1 MMTFVRSGGL
11 ALFALAGLAA
21 AASAP
26 AKAADDKSTISAVG
40 ELFGLSSDPSA
51 ASIDYHERPKL
62 VLPPRIGELPPPR
75 ENARPAGWPS
85 DTTTN
90 RKRGSDRYAHVP
102 NAPAPEKKPGLME
115 RVRGPAS
122 DSAPGTDD
130 EPGLLQ
136 RVLMR
141 RAAVESA
148 PSTEEPSR
156 RMLTEPPSGYRK
168 PTMDLGKLPETE
180 AKKSSWWNPLGYFG
194 NKDENDPV
202 AETGAKAKPGQSAAA
217 GAKPAAQ
224 AQESSSWFRMPNFI
238 QKNLEHD

>member
-1 MMTFVRSGGL
+1 MMTFARSCGL
-11 ALFALAGLAA
+11 ALFALAAA
-21 AASAP
+21 AGAP
-26 AKAADDKSTISAVG
+26 ATAADDKSTIGAVG

-75 ENARPAGWPS
+75 ETSRPEGWPS

-90 RKRGSDRYAHVP
+90 RKRSSDRYARVP
-102 NAPAPEKKPGLME
+102 NAAAPEKKPGLME
-115 RVRGPAS
+115 RLRGPAS
-122 DSAPGTDD
+122 SAAPGTDD

-141 RAAVESA
+141 RSAEEST
-148 PSTEEPSR
+148 PSVEEPSR

-168 PTMDLGKLPETE
+168 PTMDLGKLPDTE
-180 AKKSSWWNPLGYFG
+180 VKKSGWWNPLGYFG
-194 NKDENDPV
+194 HKDENDPV
-202 AETGAKAKPGQSAAA
+202 AEVGGSGKPGQTAAA

-224 AQESSSWFRMPNFI
+224 SQESSSLFRLPNFI